1 MGVLHTVHCYL
12 SFRKLKAIRPPHRLP
27 VEAIFAESVTAVGGD
42 RLKHELHANDAEEFF
57 LNVIFVHF
65 F

>member
-1 MGVLHTVHCYL
+1 M
-12 SFRKLKAIRPPHRLP
+12 RPPRCLL
-27 VEAIFAESVTAVGGD
+27 VQAIFAESVTTVGGD

>member
-1 MGVLHTVHCYL
+1 MGVLHTVHYCL
-12 SFRKLKAIRPPHRLP
+12 SLRKLKSIKSEHCLL

-42 RLKHELHANDAEEFF
+42 RLKHELHANDAEELF
-57 LNVIFVHF
+57 LYVIIVHF

>member
-1 MGVLHTVHCYL
+1 M
-12 SFRKLKAIRPPHRLP
+12 RLNRLL
-27 VEAIFAESVTAVGGD
+27 VQAIFAESVTTVGGD

-57 LNVIFVHF
+57 LDVIIVHF